1 MNKNDN
7 TNGKN
12 SFFVFINKIL
22 PNSGINMYK
31 FLETT
36 MIQLYDKYKD

>member
-7 TNGKN
+7 ANGKN

-22 PNSGINMYK
+22 PNSGIIFINFRNYNG
-31 FLETT
+31 TT
-36 MIQLYDKYKD
+36 LW